1 MRIEH
6 GVDRLSAAL
15 QEKLYLLSE
24 DAEQIRSQEIPQ
36 MLRLMTEQESQI
48 IEVHETY
55 DARFNK
61 IVSQGQRLHDAINQL
76 EKDYKTR
83 LVEMRKRDLRKQQT
97 KIGSLITEANQT
109 LEQFETFNT
118 HQKQTFQFPLLSPP
132 QPVQWTAPIFVP
144 MKLDKEFVRSLF
156 GTLIESN
163 VQAQPEK
170 NSASIVYL

>member
-76 EKDYKTR
+76 EKDNKTR
-83 LVEMRKRDLRKQQT
+83 LD
-97 KIGSLITEANQT
+97 
-109 LEQFETFNT
+109 
-118 HQKQTFQFPLLSPP
+118 
-132 QPVQWTAPIFVP
+132 
-144 MKLDKEFVRSLF
+144 
-156 GTLIESN
+156 
-163 VQAQPEK
+163 
-170 NSASIVYL
+170 